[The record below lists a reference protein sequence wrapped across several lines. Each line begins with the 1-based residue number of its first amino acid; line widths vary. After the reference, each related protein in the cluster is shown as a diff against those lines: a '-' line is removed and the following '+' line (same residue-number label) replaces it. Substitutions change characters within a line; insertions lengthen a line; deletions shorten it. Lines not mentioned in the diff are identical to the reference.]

1 MKSSKSHYEI
11 LGVAVD
17 CNFKELKKAYFA
29 RAKECHPDRFS
40 NSKEKENE
48 FKQLVNSFDILS
60 DPRKR
65 AEYNYSI
72 GRDVETYRYVDAGY
86 SIMDSPADD
95 TLEEI
100 IVGNSIPETA
110 TMNTLF
116 LDLKKTELF
125 ITFREGKN
133 CYYKRNLGRAMSLFR
148 EVVDSTPQN
157 IVYRFFLARTC
168 VAAGR
173 YREAVKQY
181 KYAIATGKTRI
192 PPQRLERFHAEL
204 AAVRK
209 KKSPWWYGITAIF
222 AKEPPRNLFAETEA
236 GMIEEANRAIAR
248 MFRDEKKKSQKMIK

>member
-1 MKSSKSHYEI
+1 MKSSQSHYDI

-17 CNFKELKKAYFA
+17 CDFKELKKAYFK
-29 RAKECHPDRFS
+29 RAKECHPDLFS

-48 FKQLVNSFDILS
+48 FKQLVYSFDILS

-72 GRDVETYRYVDAGY
+72 GRDVEEYRYIDAGY

-125 ITFREGKN
+125 IIFREGKN

-148 EVVDSTPQN
+148 EAVDATPHN
-157 IVYRFFLARTC
+157 ILYRFFLARTC

-173 YREAVKQY
+173 YREALKHY
-181 KYAIATGKTRI
+181 KTAIQIGKTRI
-192 PPQRLERFHAEL
+192 PAQRLERIHAES

-222 AKEPPRNLFAETEA
+222 AKEQPRNLFAETEA

-248 MFRDEKKKSQKMIK
+248 MFRDQKNKKKRLL